1 MMDLRIIAAVLA
13 VLMLTGADALD
24 LQLRD
29 GTCLPDIQFVSP
41 ALNGV
46 TLDTVNDR
54 GDRKRVTVPFSA
66 ISLSS
71 LFSLRHY
78 LRRNILPAWDS
89 PYIHPPA
96 YSAAL
101 SALDLYL
108 RRLSSPQVIM
118 GNNAVFIRLG
128 APGSWRDCCSPNP
141 AGQGIWTQDPAPD
154 Q

>member
-1 MMDLRIIAAVLA
+1 MNSRLVSAVLA
-13 VLMLTGADALD
+13 GLVLTGAHALD

-46 TLDTVNDR
+46 TLNTINDR
-54 GDRKRVTVPFSA
+54 GVARRVTVPFSA

-78 LRRNILPAWDS
+78 LRSNALPAWDS
-89 PYIHPPA
+89 PYMHPPA

-108 RRLSSPQVIM
+108 RRFTGPQVIM
-118 GNNAVFIRLG
+118 GDNSVFIRLG
-128 APGSWRDCCSPNP
+128 APGSWRDCCCQGP
-141 AGQGIWTQDPAPD
+141 AGQVIWHQDPVSD

>member
-1 MMDLRIIAAVLA
+1 MNARSVSAVLA
-13 VLMLTGADALD
+13 GLVLTGAYALD

-46 TLDTVNDR
+46 TLNTVNDQGIAR
-54 GDRKRVTVPFSA
+54 RVTVPFSA

-71 LFSLRHY
+71 LFSLRQY
-78 LRRNILPAWDS
+78 LRRNDLPAWDS
-89 PYIHPPA
+89 PYLHPPA

-108 RRLSSPQVIM
+108 QRFTGPQVIM
-118 GNNAVFIRLG
+118 GGNSVFIRLG
-128 APGSWRDCCSPNP
+128 APGSWRDCCCPPP
-141 AGQGIWTQDPAPD
+141 AGQVIWHPGPGPD